1 MTESFNPSSPIY
13 LQLADRIKNR
23 IIRGEIERGER
34 LPSVR
39 ELAIDSGVNPNTVQ
53 RTYRELEDSGIV
65 LKQRGQGT
73 YVTEDPQILNRIR
86 EELKT
91 RHTVNFVREMRA
103 IGCADDELLTSL
115 QDYLTQRGE
124 GEDHA

>member
-86 EELKT
+86 EELKM

-115 QDYLTQRGE
+115 QDYLIQRGE